1 MAPTHHLVKVSSYFK
16 MYSVFEHNDLL
27 NQHISIVF
35 LVFDDVAHVG
45 DEGCDYSA
53 WRVFHTVLGVT
64 SLICLLVALYVYIAI
79 KEYSSMTGKIVF
91 VNIVTTALVM
101 IWFIIVFNRPNIY
114 RQTSE
119 SKSASPHAE
128 YHLAPPIYTD
138 EIIGAQGPNEP
149 TGAFNNNINKVS
161 INKSLFNEHSRN
173 IDVKCRPF

>member
-1 MAPTHHLVKVSSYFK
+1 M
-16 MYSVFEHNDLL
+16 
-27 NQHISIVF
+27 
-35 LVFDDVAHVG
+35 AHVG
-45 DEGCDYSA
+45 DDGCDYSA

-119 SKSASPHAE
+119 SKSATPYAE
-128 YHLAPPIYTD
+128 HHLAPQLQKPEIYDEINFPIYTD

-161 INKSLFNEHSRN
+161 INKSLFNKNSRN
-173 IDVKCRPF
+173 IDLKCRPF

>member
-1 MAPTHHLVKVSSYFK
+1 M
-16 MYSVFEHNDLL
+16 
-27 NQHISIVF
+27 
-35 LVFDDVAHVG
+35 AHVG
-45 DEGCDYSA
+45 DDGCDYSA
-53 WRVFHTVLGVT
+53 WRVIHTVLGVT

-119 SKSASPHAE
+119 SKSATPHAE
-128 YHLAPPIYTD
+128 HHLAPQLQKPEIYDEINFPIYTD

-161 INKSLFNEHSRN
+161 INKSLFNKNSRN
-173 IDVKCRPF
+173 IDLKCRPF